1 MVTAIQLKV
10 GNAIVLDGKL
20 YYVMSLKHV
29 VKQQRRGFISAK
41 LKGLADGTSIERR
54 FRSGDRVELAILDTR
69 EMEYLYHT
77 GTEYIFMDLETYEQF
92 PLDQELLGDATKYLT
107 PNERVKVQ
115 YHEKN
120 PVGVEVPLFVN
131 LKIEETQPPLKGATA
146 TASPKTA
153 TLETGIV
160 VRVPQFLQI
169 GETVRIDTRDDS
181 FIERVDT

>member
-10 GNAIVLDGKL
+10 GNAIVVDGKL
-20 YYVMSLKHV
+20 YNVTSLKHV

-41 LKGLADGTSIERR
+41 LKSLADGTSIERR
-54 FRSGDRVELAILDTR
+54 FRSSDRVELAILDTR
-69 EMEYLYHT
+69 EMEFLYQT
-77 GTEYIFMDLETYEQF
+77 GPTYVFMDVETYEQL
-92 PLDQELLGDATKYLT
+92 PLDKELLGDAIKYLT

-115 YHEKN
+115 YHEKT
-120 PVGVEVPLFVN
+120 PVGVEVPLFVV
-131 LKIEETQPPLKGATA
+131 LKIEETEPPLKGATA

-169 GETVRIDTRDDS
+169 GDTVRIDTRDDS
-181 FIERVDT
+181 FIERVET